1 MRETRTQQA
10 LGSHGHSRVTDS
22 PGISHRKPGLGRS
35 QGQPYPE
42 AQGGYF
48 LCHWAEATSA
58 LPVTHA
64 NEGYGFLHP

>member
-48 LCHWAEATSA
+48 C
-58 LPVTHA
+58 VT
-64 NEGYGFLHP
+64 GQRPPQPSP